1 MARRRTLKSLSVPIT
16 MGAVAVPLSVALL
29 VGWTLLLAKNLAEN
43 EEITMD
49 VWLLVLGA
57 ISFVV
62 IIAVLALLTVFL
74 AREILEVRRQD
85 TFIDSVTH
93 ELKSPLASLKLCIET
108 LGRDGL
114 GDKQRGELRQMMLE
128 DVDRL
133 SAFIDD
139 VLQASRIAHT
149 RETAIMSLGE
159 VEVLALVQACAEEV
173 RHRHNVPEDT
183 IVVEVPE
190 ALSVTT
196 DRAALEIVVKNLL
209 DNAVKYSS
217 APARITVL
225 ARRRHDGCA
234 ELDVADEGIGVPPKH
249 LKRIFNRFYRVDAE
263 VVRKR
268 KGTGLGLFVVSA
280 LVRNL
285 GGSVEALSEGKG
297 LGTTIRVVL
306 PAGEGQAS
314 TPAPEPS

>member
-1 MARRRTLKSLSVPIT
+1 MARRRTLNSLSVPIT

-29 VGWTLLLAKNLAEN
+29 VGWTLLLAKNLAQSDEVAA
-43 EEITMD
+43 D

-93 ELKSPLASLKLCIET
+93 ELKSPLASLKLCVET
-108 LGRDGL
+108 LGREGL
-114 GDKQRGELRQMMLE
+114 GEKQRGELRRMMLE

-139 VLQASRIAHT
+139 VLQASRIAHV
-149 RETAIMSLGE
+149 RETASMSLSE
-159 VEVLALVQACAEEV
+159 VAILSLVGDCADEV
-173 RHRHNVPEDT
+173 RHRHKLSADA
-183 IVVEVPE
+183 IVVDVPE
-190 ALSVTT
+190 ALFVTS
-196 DRAALEIVVKNLL
+196 DRAALQIIIKNLL
-209 DNAVKYSS
+209 DNGVKYSPP
-217 APARITVL
+217 PAKIEVQG
-225 ARRRHDGCA
+225 RRRHDGWVVV
-234 ELDVADEGIGVPPKH
+234 EVQDQGIGIPKKH
-249 LKRIFNRFYRVDAE
+249 IKRVFNRFYRVDME
-263 VVRKR
+263 IVRQR

-285 GGSVEALSEGKG
+285 GGRVEAHSEGPG
-297 LGTTIRVVL
+297 HGTTMRVLL
-306 PAGEGQAS
+306 PPGEG
-314 TPAPEPS
+314 PV